1 MPATLSAYNDALKRI
16 YTSDR
21 LEEQLYNG
29 TPFLD
34 KIERTTRFKVGE
46 VARTPL
52 HVSRNGGYTVLP
64 STGGNLNTAG
74 NQGISKAE
82 WNYTNHHQQIALQGS
97 VIDGTEGDALS
108 VANALDTEISG
119 ALTDLRRQLTRQLF
133 GNGDAFIAQCK
144 ASSSNA
150 VDLNATSGGN
160 AIKRGWIFPGQLV
173 DIGTSA
179 NPTSIVAGH
188 TVSAVDEA
196 NTAFSVVDSSGSA
209 VNVTT
214 EGTTHYVSNKGS
226 RSGSTSYEMNGLQ
239 NIVSSSAVLGGLD
252 PATQPV
258 WSAASVDTTSQALS
272 LSLILQLQQAVR
284 QKAGDDPD
292 FVLTGLKQQ
301 RKFYELLQQ
310 QVRYAGDSSINAGA
324 DDVAKWHGLS
334 IEAHADCPD
343 EDLYVGKMKNLF
355 IVATEK
361 PYWQNKLTGGEILSW
376 VQGTDSYGAKLT
388 YRIQLATNRR
398 NAFARLGGLS

>member
-82 WNYTNHHQQIALQGS
+82 WNYTNHHQQVALQGS

-133 GNGDAFIAQCK
+133 GNGDSFIAQCK

-160 AIKRGWIFPGQLV
+160 AIKRGWIFVGQQV
-173 DIGTSA
+173 DVGT
-179 NPTSIVAGH
+179 TSSPATIVNGG
-188 TVSAVDEA
+188 TVTAVDES
-196 NTAFSVVDSSGSA
+196 NVAFTVDTG
-209 VNVTT
+209 NITT
-214 EGTTHYVSNKGS
+214 EGTTHNVSNKGS
-226 RSGSTSYEMNGLQ
+226 RSGSTSYEMNGLR
-239 NIVSSSAVLGGLD
+239 NIVSTSAVLGSLD

-272 LSLILQLQQAVR
+272 LSLILQQQQSVR

-301 RKFYELLQQ
+301 RKFYELLQS
-310 QVRYAGDSSINAGA
+310 QVRYQSDAQINAGA

>member
-21 LEEQLYNG
+21 LEEQLYTG

-133 GNGDAFIAQCK
+133 GNGDSFIAQCK

-160 AIKRGWIFPGQLV
+160 AIKRGWIFVGQQV
-173 DIGTSA
+173 DVGT
-179 NPTSIVAGH
+179 TSSPATIVNGG
-188 TVSAVDEA
+188 TVTAVDES
-196 NTAFSVVDSSGSA
+196 NVAFTVDTG
-209 VNVTT
+209 NITT

-226 RSGSTSYEMNGLQ
+226 RSGSTSYEMNGLR
-239 NIVSSSAVLGGLD
+239 NIVSDSAVLGSLD

-258 WSAASVDTTSQALS
+258 WKAANLDTTSQALS
-272 LSLILQLQQAVR
+272 LTLILQQQQAVR

-301 RKFYELLQQ
+301 RKFYELLQS
-310 QVRYAGDSSINAGA
+310 QVRYQSDAQINAGA

-376 VQGTDSYGAKLT
+376 VQGTDAYGAKLT

>member
-82 WNYTNHHQQIALQGS
+82 WNYTNHHQQVALQGS

-133 GNGDAFIAQCK
+133 GNGDSFIAQCK

-150 VDLNATSGGN
+150 VDLNTTSGGN
-160 AIKRGWIFPGQLV
+160 AIKRGWIFVGQQV
-173 DIGTSA
+173 DVGT
-179 NPTSIVAGH
+179 TSSPATIVNGG
-188 TVSAVDEA
+188 TVTAVDES
-196 NTAFSVVDSSGSA
+196 NVAFTVDTG
-209 VNVTT
+209 NITT

-226 RSGSTSYEMNGLQ
+226 RSGSTSYEMNGLR
-239 NIVSSSAVLGGLD
+239 NIVSTSAVLGSLD

-272 LSLILQLQQAVR
+272 LSLILQQQQSVR

-301 RKFYELLQQ
+301 RKFYELLQS
-310 QVRYAGDSSINAGA
+310 QVRYQSDAQINAGA

>member
-21 LEEQLYNG
+21 LEEQLYTG

-133 GNGDAFIAQCK
+133 GNGDSFIAQCK

-150 VDLNATSGGN
+150 VDLNTTSGGN
-160 AIKRGWIFPGQLV
+160 AIKRGWIFVGQQV
-173 DIGTSA
+173 DVGT
-179 NPTSIVAGH
+179 TSSPATIVNGG
-188 TVSAVDEA
+188 TVTAVDES
-196 NTAFSVVDSSGSA
+196 NVAFTVDTG
-209 VNVTT
+209 NITT

-226 RSGSTSYEMNGLQ
+226 RSGSTSYEMNGLR
-239 NIVSSSAVLGGLD
+239 NIVSDSAVLGSLD

-258 WSAASVDTTSQALS
+258 WKAANLDTTSQALS
-272 LSLILQLQQAVR
+272 LTLILQQQQAVR

-301 RKFYELLQQ
+301 RKFYELLQS
-310 QVRYAGDSSINAGA
+310 QVRYQSDAQINAGA

-376 VQGTDSYGAKLT
+376 VQGTDAYGAKLT